1 MAESTTISVRISAET
16 KARLARLAESTKRSQ
31 AFLAAE
37 AIDAYVDLNEWQV
50 AAIRQAVAEA
60 DAGGPFVRDEDMAA
74 WLLSWGT
81 DDELPP
87 PKARVRRR

>member
-1 MAESTTISVRISAET
+1 MAESATISVRISAET

-37 AIDAYVDLNEWQV
+37 AIDAFVELNEWQV
-50 AAIRQAVAEA
+50 AAIRRAVEEA
-60 DAGGPFVRDEDMAA
+60 DAGGPFAADEDVSA

-81 DDELPP
+81 DDERPP
-87 PKARVRRR
+87 PKAKIRRP

>member
-16 KARLARLAESTKRSQ
+16 KDRLAQLAESTKRSQ

-37 AIDAYVDLNEWQV
+37 AIDQFVDLNEWQV
-50 AAIRQAVAEA
+50 AAIRQAVEEA
-60 DAGGPFVRDEDMAA
+60 DAGGPFAADEEVSA

-81 DDELPP
+81 DDERPA
-87 PKARVRRR
+87 PKPKLRRP